1 MTPDQQI
8 AALHREND
16 ILRGLLP
23 ALKAPCP
30 YCGLTN
36 MAQCERGFPGC
47 GYADDLL
54 CGEDTAVQSLLN
66 RLHALEGQTRQQV
79 PSTESVAYVVDG
91 VQVSVSATAKLRIRL
106 IDRVSMECF
115 ASGEYDARGRR
126 FGLRICAERVP
137 VVIVPPTFLTQAQA
151 REWGDKLVNVVRQ

>member
-1 MTPDQQI
+1 M
-8 AALHREND
+8 
-16 ILRGLLP
+16 
-23 ALKAPCP
+23 
-30 YCGLTN
+30 
-36 MAQCERGFPGC
+36 
-47 GYADDLL
+47 
-54 CGEDTAVQSLLN
+54 LN